1 MIEENSVNDNALKEV
16 WRLLMKGMAVLMLC
30 GIFVG
35 GCAYFNARMGLENDH
50 AIEQIGEKLLESYL
64 DLPDNSIDFTPED

>member
-1 MIEENSVNDNALKEV
+1 
-16 WRLLMKGMAVLMLC
+16 
-30 GIFVG
+30 
-35 GCAYFNARMGLENDH
+35 MGLENDH